1 MENAVVLT
9 IDDDNTQGYP
19 AEQVLLHTHTHISYN
34 RYNRATLPSRCCYVH
49 SYTCNYPAEQVL
61 LHTHTHM

>member
-19 AEQVLLHTHTHISYN
+19 AEQVLLHTHT
-34 RYNRATLPSRCCYVH
+34 L
-49 SYTCNYPAEQVL
+49 
-61 LHTHTHM
+61 